1 MVASLNAI
9 ENSTVHYKV
18 EIDWKPV
25 FETAK
30 LSEIKIEQGYNRPEA
45 LVCILIPR
53 SISCSLGG
61 HKGRFPVQRNLTN
74 RYIIIIILH

>member
-18 EIDWKPV
+18 EIDWKPA

-30 LSEIKIEQGYNRPEA
+30 LSEIKIE
-45 LVCILIPR
+45 
-53 SISCSLGG
+53 
-61 HKGRFPVQRNLTN
+61 
-74 RYIIIIILH
+74 